1 MIYIICGAVGI
12 GITVARAM
20 FMTVPPEQA
29 MDAFVWGTISLSIAI
44 PLLILGIFEKV
55 EKLIK
60 STRT

>member
-1 MIYIICGAVGI
+1 
-12 GITVARAM
+12 M